1 MKRLRL
7 IITLLLLL
15 SVVSISED
23 SIVFGDYEFHESE
36 PLSPLIEAISLVES
50 NGIDSLIGDNGRAY
64 GRLQIHQCV
73 LDDVNRVQGTS
84 FTLNDCFH
92 FPTAVKIFYHYQ
104 DIYNPSFDTIK
115 AIRIWNGGPKGH
127 LKSSTKPYL
136 NKVLTQLSKL

>member
-7 IITLLLLL
+7 ILTLLLLL
-15 SVVSISED
+15 LVVSVSDD
-23 SIVFGDYEFHESE
+23 SIAFDDYTHHESE

-50 NGIDSLIGDNGRAY
+50 NGIDSIIGDNGRAY

-84 FTLNDCFH
+84 FTLKDCFH
-92 FPTAVKIFYHYQ
+92 FPTAVKIFYFYQ
-104 DIYNPSFDTIK
+104 DIYNPTFDTIK

-127 LKSSTKPYL
+127 LKPATYPYL
-136 NKVLTQLSKL
+136 DKVITQLSNL

>member
-1 MKRLRL
+1 M
-7 IITLLLLL
+7 LLLL
-15 SVVSISED
+15 SVVSISEN
-23 SIVFGDYEFHESE
+23 SIVHGDYEFHESE
-36 PLSPLIEAISLVES
+36 PFSPLIEAISLVES

-92 FPTAVKIFYHYQ
+92 FPTAVKIFYFYQ
-104 DIYNPSFDTIK
+104 DIYNPTFDTIK

-127 LKSSTKPYL
+127 LKAATSPYL
-136 NKVLTQLSKL
+136 NKVITQLANL